1 MVFVFL
7 MSSILLGQSSTPS
20 INSTTDPSARIADQI
35 KALQDAMAQ
44 QQKQIETLQ
53 RELAEQRN
61 ADAKVVNATYSTNPA
76 ATTAVSGDIQGK
88 EVKESPLSFGIG
100 AAEFTPGGFVDF
112 ENVFRSTNTGNAAA
126 TSFGAIPFSN
136 APTGAGHLT
145 EFRTT
150 GQYSRLNLKVTTK
163 FGDNDVTGY
172 IEGDF
177 NGNDAPNVFV
187 GTNPHT
193 ARIRLYWLDLKR
205 GRWEFLGGQSW
216 GLMTP
221 NRTGLS
227 PMPSDLALGLGEDAN
242 VHVGINHTRAGTLR
256 VVFHPNDNFA
266 WAFGIENPDQFTNGE
281 VTFPAVFALPMAA
294 QFDAADKTTA
304 PNMAPDFNTKLAWDS
319 DPMGRHFHFELG
331 GMMTTVKIAST
342 PTGVAGATPG
352 THSKVGGGFETA
364 LNFELV
370 KNFRFIGNGMWGN
383 GIGRYLIGLAPNAVI
398 VPVNAAGLTCT
409 AGVGCDV
416 RPSLVHS
423 GNATFG
429 FELQPA
435 AKTQFG
441 VYYGGLYAQRNF
453 FPDITSA
460 ALFKPLIGFGAPG
473 AGIAAAQN
481 RAIQQGTI
489 DWTQTLWRNPQY
501 GAILLVTQYSYLTR
515 APWFVATGGPKN
527 AHLSMGYLSVRY
539 VLP

>member
-1 MVFVFL
+1 
-7 MSSILLGQSSTPS
+7 
-20 INSTTDPSARIADQI
+20 
-35 KALQDAMAQ
+35 MAQ
-44 QQKQIETLQ
+44 QQKQIEMLQ
-53 RELAEQRN
+53 RELAEQRS
-61 ADAKVVNATYSTNPA
+61 AGARVVNAAYSTNPA
-76 ATTAVSGDIQGK
+76 ATTAVSGDIQEK
-88 EVKESPLSFGIG
+88 DVKEAPLSFRIG

-163 FGDNDVTGY
+163 FGENDVTGY
-172 IEGDF
+172 VEGDF
-177 NGNDAPNVFV
+177 NGNDAGNVFS

-205 GRWEFLGGQSW
+205 GKWEFLGGQSW

-221 NRTGLS
+221 NRTGVS

-256 VVFHPNDNFA
+256 IAFHPNPNFA
-266 WAFGIENPDQFTNGE
+266 WAFGIENPDQFSNGE
-281 VTFPAVFALPMAA
+281 VVPPFAFASITNGINGVGA
-294 QFDAADKTTA
+294 QLDNGINTV

-319 DPMGRHFHFELG
+319 NPMGRHFHFELG
-331 GMMTTVKIAST
+331 GMMTTVKIAAQ
-342 PTGVAGATPG
+342 PTALGAKSD
-352 THSKVGGGFETA
+352 THSKVGGGIQTA

-370 KNFRFIGNGMWGN
+370 KNFRFVGNGMWGN

-398 VPVNAAGLTCT
+398 VPVNAAGQTCT
-409 AGVGCDV
+409 AGLGCDV

-423 GNATFG
+423 GNALFG

-435 AKTQFG
+435 SKTQFG

-460 ALFKPLIGFGAPG
+460 AVAKPLIGFGAPG
-473 AGIAAAQN
+473 ANIAAAQN

-489 DWTQTLWRNPQY
+489 DWNQTFWRNPQY
-501 GAILLVTQYSYLTR
+501 GAILLIAQYSYLTR
-515 APWFVATGGPKN
+515 APWFVATGAPKN
-527 AHLSMGYLSVRY
+527 AHLSMGYLSIRY